1 MHVHVR
7 PNKSTTVR
15 SAAPAPLT
23 RAALK
28 ALERM
33 SPPLAARVAARLF
46 ATPPGRRAPSE
57 WERSILSE
65 AEPFQVRAA
74 GTRLRGARIGQGP
87 AVLLVHGWGGGG
99 SQLAAFVPP
108 LLAAGLGVV
117 AFDGPAHGASAGR
130 TSTMPEFADAAADVA
145 RRFGVRAAIGHSLGA
160 AAVAI
165 ALHHGLSLDAA
176 VLVAPPRAAT
186 VIIDGFCAAL
196 GLAEVTRNRMRERLE
211 RRVGVR
217 IADLDLPALVAGL
230 RTPALV
236 IHDTGDRE
244 VPFEDGAAVAAAW
257 PGARLLSTAGLGHRR
272 ILRDPGVLYE
282 AGAFVLGR
290 LPRCGCGRL
299 SSAVARGEPRCENC
313 LLELHLADREA
324 RAAGVY
330 GRSAAAV

>member
-1 MHVHVR
+1 MQVR
-7 PNKSTTVR
+7 SDKSTTVR
-15 SAAPAPLT
+15 SAAPALA
-23 RAALK
+23 RAALR

-33 SPPLAARVAARLF
+33 SPRLASRFAARLF
-46 ATPPGRRAPSE
+46 ATPPGRRAPRE

-65 AEPFQVRAA
+65 AEAFQLRAA
-74 GTRLRGARIGQGP
+74 GTHLRGARLGHGP

-108 LLAAGLGVV
+108 LLAAGCSVV
-117 AFDGPAHGASAGR
+117 AFDGPAHGASAGK
-130 TSTMPEFADAAADVA
+130 TATMPEFADATAEVA
-145 RRFGVRAAIGHSLGA
+145 RRFGARAAIAHSLGA
-160 AAVAI
+160 TAVAL
-165 ALHHGLSLDAA
+165 ALHRGLPLDAA

-186 VIIDGFCAAL
+186 AIFDGFCAAMGL
-196 GLAEVTRNRMRERLE
+196 GEVTRNRTRDRLE
-211 RRVGVR
+211 QRVGAR

-236 IHDTGDRE
+236 IHDTGDKE
-244 VPFEDGAAVAAAW
+244 IPFEDGATIAAAW

-272 ILRDPGVLYE
+272 ILRDQNVIDE

-299 SSAVARGEPRCENC
+299 PSAVARGEPRCETC

-324 RAAGVY
+324 RAAQVY
-330 GRSAAAV
+330 A